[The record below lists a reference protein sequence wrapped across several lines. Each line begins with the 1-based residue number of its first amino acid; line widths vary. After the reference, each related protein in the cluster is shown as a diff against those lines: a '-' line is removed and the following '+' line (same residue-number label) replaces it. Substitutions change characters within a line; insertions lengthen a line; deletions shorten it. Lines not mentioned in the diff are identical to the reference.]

1 MFHVI
6 WVLLKLLFPAI
17 LELKQ
22 PADFT
27 RTVKPICMP
36 HWATKPYH
44 NDAATIAGWGR
55 VARPWETKLTEAGVQ
70 IWSHEFCSGI
80 IDEQKTENEKPWH
93 TVTK

>member
-1 MFHVI
+1 
-6 WVLLKLLFPAI
+6 
-17 LELKQ
+17 
-22 PADFT
+22 
-27 RTVKPICMP
+27 MP

-70 IWSHEFCSGI
+70 IWSHQFCDGI
-80 IDEQKTENEKPWH
+80 IDELKTENEKPWH

>member
-1 MFHVI
+1 MSHVI

-70 IWSHEFCSGI
+70 IWSHDFCDGI
-80 IDEQKTENEKPWH
+80 MKELWKENLWH